1 MKKTILSLGIIC
13 LGALTLAGCGNQNK
27 VPQKTAAPKTEQK
40 AKKDTDNESKAE
52 SDNQANDSD
61 SVESSVATASSAT
74 TTNKQATN
82 DPQVTPQQLGTMVAF
97 LQNPNWFKEY
107 LKEGTMYYGTNNPKM
122 VVGGDE
128 VAGYDFVSGNGDPTS
143 YIYYKKD
150 GDTVTIKDV
159 EPHGSQCVAD
169 TGFTT
174 RTVSYHNLLQDYY
187 QSQGQKDE
195 VNNDAS
201 QLKSWASVNQDVYQS
216 QN

>member
-1 MKKTILSLGIIC
+1 MILYQQTVIRQVIF
-13 LGALTLAGCGNQNK
+13 
-27 VPQKTAAPKTEQK
+27 
-40 AKKDTDNESKAE
+40 
-52 SDNQANDSD
+52 
-61 SVESSVATASSAT
+61 T
-74 TTNKQATN
+74 T
-82 DPQVTPQQLGTMVAF
+82 
-97 LQNPNWFKEY
+97 
-107 LKEGTMYYGTNNPKM
+107 
-122 VVGGDE
+122 
-128 VAGYDFVSGNGDPTS
+128 
-143 YIYYKKD
+143 KKD

-201 QLKSWASVNQDVYQS
+201 QLKSWASVNQAVYQS

>member
-1 MKKTILSLGIIC
+1 M
-13 LGALTLAGCGNQNK
+13 
-27 VPQKTAAPKTEQK
+27 
-40 AKKDTDNESKAE
+40 KKDTTNESKAE
-52 SDNQANDSD
+52 SDTQTSDSD
-61 SVESSVATASSAT
+61 SVESSVATASSAM
-74 TTNKQATN
+74 TTNKQAAN

-97 LQNPNWFKEY
+97 LQNPDWFKEY
-107 LKEGTMYYGTNNPKM
+107 LKDGTMYYGTNNPKM

-128 VAGYDFVSGNGDPTS
+128 VDGYDFVSANGDPTS

-187 QSQGQKDE
+187 QSQGQKGE

-201 QLKSWASVNQDVYQS
+201 QLKSWASVNQAVYQS

>member
-40 AKKDTDNESKAE
+40 VKKDTANENKAE
-52 SDNQANDSD
+52 SDTQTSDSD

-74 TTNKQATN
+74 TTNNQATN

-97 LQNPNWFKEY
+97 LQNPDWFKEH
-107 LKEGTMYYGTNNPKM
+107 LQDGGMYYGTNNPKL

-128 VAGYDFVSGNGDPTS
+128 VAGYDFVSANGDPTS

-159 EPHGSQCVAD
+159 EPHGSQCVAG
-169 TGFTT
+169 TGYTT

-201 QLKSWASVNQDVYQS
+201 QLKSWASVNQVVYQS

>member
-40 AKKDTDNESKAE
+40 VKKDTANESKAE
-52 SDNQANDSD
+52 SDTQTNDSD

-74 TTNKQATN
+74 TTNNQAEN

-97 LQNPNWFKEY
+97 LQNPDWFKEY
-107 LKEGTMYYGTNNPKM
+107 LKDGTMYYGTNNPKL

-128 VAGYDFVSGNGDPTS
+128 VAGYDFVSANGDPTS

-201 QLKSWASVNQDVYQS
+201 QLKSWASVNQAVYQS